1 MTAGRVPHGRNSAT
15 SKASGKPARRP
26 VVISLMDR
34 NVTIPGGQEVRWG
47 RVVQAL
53 SVPNGRDLTILCTNS
68 LVDSWERGEVGP
80 VGTRLTV
87 FTEHRSKLRTWLDAQ
102 FFALRRI
109 PRGAIVHLTGPGM
122 LLLPAAILARV
133 FKGCTLLTSL
143 TTSRVLPFRKERFPR
158 KGYWMFR
165 TALAASHLVD
175 ALNPQIDIVTLIDPA
190 KLSIAP
196 CSFSDPARYRSSDRK
211 ENRVVFAGHFNWQKG
226 SDLLAGIVREWT
238 DDPGCQ
244 LVLCGTGSYEA
255 TLRDAANNRP
265 NVEIKHTWALADV
278 LADATVFLSLQQWDN
293 YPSQALLEAMLCEC
307 CVVATDVGDTHLL
320 VQPPWGMRLRA
331 DAHPRSYVDAALRL
345 LGMPSADR
353 RRAGEAARAFVVRH
367 HTRERYLDYLNALW
381 CSADAVAHSR
391 SSLTDNAWSDA

>member
-1 MTAGRVPHGRNSAT
+1 MTATQAPHDPNTT
-15 SKASGKPARRP
+15 SSTESVKPARRP

-34 NVTIPGGQEVRWG
+34 NVTILGGQEVRWG

-53 SVPNGRDLTILCTNS
+53 ATPNGRDVTILCTNS

-87 FTEHRSKLRTWLDAQ
+87 FTERGSKLRTWLDAQ
-102 FFALRRI
+102 TFALRRI

-122 LLLPAAILARV
+122 LVLPAAILARV

-165 TALAASHLVD
+165 AALAASHLVD
-175 ALNPQIDIVTLIDPA
+175 ALNPHIDVATLIDPA

-196 CSFSDPARYRSSDRK
+196 CSFSDPSRYQSSGRK
-211 ENRVVFAGHFNWQKG
+211 VSRVVFAGHFNWQKG
-226 SDLLAGIVREWT
+226 SDLLVGIVREWT
-238 DDPGCQ
+238 VDPDCR
-244 LVLCGTGSYEA
+244 LVICGTGSYEPM
-255 TLRDAANNRP
+255 LRDAAQHRP

-293 YPSQALLEAMLCEC
+293 YPSQSLLEAMLCEC

-320 VQPPWGMRLRA
+320 VRQPWGVRLRA

-345 LGMPSADR
+345 LSMPSPDR
-353 RRAGEAARAFVVRH
+353 LRAGQAARSFVVRH
-367 HTRERYLDYLNALW
+367 HTRERYMEYLNALW
-381 CSADAVAHSR
+381 CSADAVASR
-391 SSLTDNAWSDA
+391 TRLVRNGWSSA